1 MKRILGVILLV
12 IAIAMI
18 VAGGYIGTKD
28 KSYNKVLNNNNSNN
42 ETVKPETK
50 EDFTAVKKY
59 ADEKYKNSFTVEKLL
74 TTYNAS
80 VSDGISFYK
89 TDSSTQTKEKI
100 SVKVYKVKDSNNV
113 YFHIKEV
120 IHNEKNLNV
129 SKNATIIS
137 EGFYD
142 NYLSALVTK
151 KVESELLTKYKDK
164 YNIKSIK
171 IDEGLGIFKDDATL
185 LMSHYPKT
193 DDLVDLN
200 ITARELLTKIS
211 KDEFLSE
218 FHKLNLVI
226 EVNANITKDNFQD
239 EVKKFVEIK
248 KLSLDNDLKVDKL
261 TLKYGT
267 RVLSEDYGIVL
278 KENDKKLYDKN
289 IVDYSDALI
298 TGDNTIKYGD
308 FIKLNKTAFNF

>member
-1 MKRILGVILLV
+1 MKRCLLLI

-28 KSYNKVLNNNNSNN
+28 KSYNKVLNNNNN
-42 ETVKPETK
+42 EPTKPETK

-59 ADEKYKNSFTVEKLL
+59 IDEKYKNSFTVEKLL

-80 VSDGISFYK
+80 INDGISFYK
-89 TDSSTQTKEKI
+89 FDTTATTKEKI
-100 SVKVYKVKDSNNV
+100 NVKVYKVKDSNNI
-113 YFHIKEV
+113 YFNIKEV
-120 IHNEKNLNV
+120 IHNDDKLDV
-129 SKNATIIS
+129 SKYSTIVS
-137 EGFYD
+137 KGFYD
-142 NYLSALVTK
+142 NYLSASVAK
-151 KVESELLTKYKDK
+151 KLESELLTKYKDK

-171 IDEGLGIFKDDATL
+171 IDEGLGVFKDDTDL

-193 DDLVDLN
+193 DDLVNLS
-200 ITARELLTKIS
+200 ITAKELLTKIG
-211 KDEFLSE
+211 KEEFLNE

-226 EVNANITKDNFQD
+226 EVNTNITKDNFQD

-248 KLSLDNDLKVDKL
+248 KLSLENDLKVDKL

-267 RVLSEDYGIVL
+267 RTLSEDYGIVL
-278 KENDKKLYDKN
+278 KENNKKLYDKS
-289 IVDYSDALI
+289 IVDYNDVVI
-298 TGDNTIKYGD
+298 TGDNTIKYED